1 MQAGLHG
8 AGEMKLGQRVAEPRA
23 MRRGRPADPHAVQEG
38 DDRGRTPGEPSERL
52 ALAVLHRLR
61 AGQSARREMLHQT
74 EKERQII
81 RGDALLVERENEI
94 AATGVQEKIR
104 VLDALRDAFIG
115 QKIAEVVG
123 AQECRNFLGRDIGI
137 DGHGSTGRL
146 RVFRW
151 VAFPR
156 RETAATSL
164 CSGLSHFPDANRFP
178 FRLKCSYSAAAMS
191 RNGRGNGKNTSSSA
205 AVTVSI

>member
-1 MQAGLHG
+1 MQAGLHAVGAGLGGLVKRAPSLDRQRVRPLHPEIG

-38 DDRGRTPGEPSERL
+38 DDRGRTPGEPPERL

-115 QKIAEVVG
+115 QEIAEVVG

-151 VAFPR
+151 VAFLDAR
-156 RETAATSL
+156 RQPLRIFLTRT
-164 CSGLSHFPDANRFP
+164 GFRF
-178 FRLKCSYSAAAMS
+178 A
-191 RNGRGNGKNTSSSA
+191 
-205 AVTVSI
+205 